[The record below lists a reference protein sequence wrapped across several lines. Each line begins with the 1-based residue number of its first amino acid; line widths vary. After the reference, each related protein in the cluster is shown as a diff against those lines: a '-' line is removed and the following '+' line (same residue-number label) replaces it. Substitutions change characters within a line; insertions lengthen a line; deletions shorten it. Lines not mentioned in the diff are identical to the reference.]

1 MLLPAQCF
9 SWCTLHIRLLTSPYF
24 WSGSV
29 WFDLILAI
37 SAVVVRSSQ
46 AGSMIFL
53 GWRLA
58 PLGHFPRLKSLLHR
72 PGVSPLGSPAI
83 CIPNTFSTLN
93 TSLLDLPNTHLG
105 QLQGYCLII
114 PILLSVQLGSLPGE
128 GNGKP
133 PQYSCLENSTDK
145 GTWQATVDGVAKSWT
160 RLSY

>member
-37 SAVVVRSSQ
+37 AAVVVRSSQ
-46 AGSMIFL
+46 AGSVIFL
-53 GWRLA
+53 GWRL
-58 PLGHFPRLKSLLHR
+58 PPPGHFPRLKSLLHR

-105 QLQGYCLII
+105 QPQGYCLII
-114 PILLSVQLGSLPGE
+114 PILLFVQLGSLPGE
-128 GNGKP
+128 RNGKP
-133 PQYSCLENSTDK
+133 PQYSCLENSMDR